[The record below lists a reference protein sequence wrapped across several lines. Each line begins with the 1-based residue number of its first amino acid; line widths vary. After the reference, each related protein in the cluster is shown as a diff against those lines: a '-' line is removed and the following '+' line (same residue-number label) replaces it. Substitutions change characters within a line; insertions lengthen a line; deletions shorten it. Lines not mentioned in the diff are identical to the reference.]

1 VNEPPR
7 TLVVVSTFN
16 EAASITE
23 LVSRLFEAN
32 RSGVDLLV
40 VDDSSPDGTAA
51 RARALGGGERPIE
64 VFVRPRKL
72 GLASAYVDGFARALR
87 GGYEAVVEM
96 DADLSHDPAD
106 IVRMLEALRGADLV
120 IGSRYVPGGRIDN
133 WSALRRLLSR
143 AANLYACLWMS
154 WEVRDSTSGFRAYR
168 CSALDPHELERI
180 RSDGYAFQ
188 IEMTH
193 RLLRRGA
200 RVAEVPITFTE
211 RVEGSSKLSR
221 RIVLEALWKVPWW
234 GISTRLEARRRRPP
248 LVRP

>member
-1 VNEPPR
+1 MTELPR
-7 TLVVVSTFN
+7 TLVVVPTFN

-32 RSGVDLLV
+32 RTGVDLLV

-51 RARALGGGERPIE
+51 RARALGGGERSVE
-64 VFVRPRKL
+64 VLVRPGKL
-72 GLASAYVDGFARALR
+72 GLASAYVTGFGRALR

-106 IVRMLEALRGADLV
+106 IVRMLEVLRGADLV
-120 IGSRYVPGGRIDN
+120 IGSRYVQGGRIDH

-143 AANLYACLWMS
+143 AANLYARLWMG

-168 CSALDPHELERI
+168 CSALGHELETI
-180 RSDGYAFQ
+180 RSEGYAFQ
-188 IEMTH
+188 IEMTY
-193 RLLRRGA
+193 RLLRRGG

-211 RVEGSSKLSR
+211 RAQGSSKLSR
-221 RIVLEALWKVPWW
+221 RIVFEALWKVPRW
-234 GISTRLEARRRRPP
+234 GISRRLGARRQASPRGS
-248 LVRP
+248 V